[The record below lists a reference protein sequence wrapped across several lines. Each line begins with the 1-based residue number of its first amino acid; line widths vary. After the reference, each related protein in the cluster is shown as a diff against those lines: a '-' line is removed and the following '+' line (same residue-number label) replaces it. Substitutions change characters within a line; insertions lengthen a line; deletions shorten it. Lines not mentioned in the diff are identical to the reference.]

1 MSAET
6 GLVLVL
12 VPGGT
17 FLMGSQLDD
26 PDGANYDPMAR
37 TTEGPVHGV
46 TLDAFFISKFEMT
59 QAQWARLSGDNPS
72 QWGPDVYDA
81 RWNAAGEEWSGLH
94 PIENVSWYTATT
106 LLARAGLELPTESQW
121 EYAARAGTTTPWYTG
136 PDRQTLIGHANLN
149 DEFSRVTGN
158 GYRWS
163 PYDTWL
169 DDGQTVHAAVGSFA
183 PNPFGLHDVHGN
195 VWEWCQD
202 FGGRY
207 VLEIVDASG
216 RRGVSTPARLNRVY
230 RGGSFINQ
238 ASEARSAYREDFTP
252 IFQTHSLGV
261 RPARA
266 IASGE

>member
-1 MSAET
+1 M
-6 GLVLVL
+6 
-12 VPGGT
+12 
-17 FLMGSQLDD
+17 
-26 PDGANYDPMAR
+26 
-37 TTEGPVHGV
+37 
-46 TLDAFFISKFEMT
+46 
-59 QAQWARLSGDNPS
+59 
-72 QWGPDVYDA
+72 
-81 RWNAAGEEWSGLH
+81 
-94 PIENVSWYTATT
+94 
-106 LLARAGLELPTESQW
+106 
-121 EYAARAGTTTPWYTG
+121 
-136 PDRQTLIGHANLN
+136 
-149 DEFSRVTGN
+149 
-158 GYRWS
+158 
-163 PYDTWL
+163 
-169 DDGQTVHAAVGSFA
+169 HAAVGSFA